1 MRQVLRAVALG
12 RPRVMGWRGKWQ
24 GESGWGT
31 CVNPWLVHVN
41 VWQKPLQYCKVI
53 NLQLKNKQT
62 TPKKKKKKKTTAED
76 TSTLILSRDI
86 LKLYHGSKDLEVL
99 EMAI

>member
-24 GESGWGT
+24 RESGWGT

-53 NLQLKNKQT
+53 NLQLIKKIKKKINGMIPTMEKKNK
-62 TPKKKKKKKTTAED
+62 
-76 TSTLILSRDI
+76 
-86 LKLYHGSKDLEVL
+86 
-99 EMAI
+99 